1 MKKNLQSIIAL
12 LAVSLTTTGMVNAQN
27 GETEGCYAAEVI
39 LFEQGLRTNGQ
50 PVAADRSNPE
60 AALGQPDAS
69 NAAGGFVSLGVGGS
83 LTLSFDGVVFDL
95 PGNDLKIYETSFSG
109 DNCGLGDDESAI
121 IEVSMN
127 GTDFFSLGTICR
139 DGEVDIALSGLE
151 YITQIRISSDE
162 ESGTTTFDR
171 YDVDGVEALN
181 GCGSIPVEEGC
192 FGGEVLS
199 YNPGPKSNGQPI
211 TDPNRIDP
219 SKALGAPQLDDTFNF
234 VSLGYGGE
242 LVLGFDGG
250 VAFNGP
256 GDDILVAETTFGNQ
270 TFASYPESAEV
281 LVSQN
286 GTSFFSVGTMTTS
299 EVATFDIDAAGQG
312 FDYIVAIKIVDTTPD
327 GSVSEDGFDVDGVEA
342 LNGCGPNPSDEDPIC
357 EGVWRTQTQGGWG
370 SPANGNNNGTYRD
383 ANFDAAFPSGLTI
396 GCAEGNTLSLTS
408 AAAVQAFLP
417 SGGQPSVLSDNFVNP
432 TSNKGSF
439 AGNLTALALSV
450 GFDDY
455 DADFAPDSDFNLGDL
470 VVLSG
475 TFEGLTVYEVL
486 ALANDVI
493 GGCNDSYTPQQLNS
507 IVDAI
512 NNSYT
517 DGNASNNPIVG
528 CADDEAPQVAEI
540 VAEVTELSAFPNPA
554 VGQVAIVFTPAN
566 SERATVEIFD
576 MNGRSVSSIFNQE
589 VQEGEEYRVD
599 FDGASLPNGIYILKF
614 ITSTEVVTEKV
625 MIAR

>member
-1 MKKNLQSIIAL
+1 MKKNLQSVFTILAL
-12 LAVSLTTTGMVNAQN
+12 SLTTTGLVNAQN
-27 GETEGCYAAEVI
+27 GDTEGCYAAEVI
-39 LFEQGLRTNGQ
+39 LFEQGLTTNEL
-50 PVAADRSNPE
+50 PVAEDRSNPE
-60 AALGQPDAS
+60 LAIGQPDAS
-69 NAAGGFVSLGVGGS
+69 NAPGGFVSLGVGGS

-109 DNCGLGDDESAI
+109 DNCGFGDDESAI
-121 IEVSMN
+121 IEVSMD

-162 ESGTTTFDR
+162 EGTNTLDR

-192 FGGEVLS
+192 FGGDVLS

-219 SKALGAPQLDDTFNF
+219 NKALGAPQLDDTFNF
-234 VSLGYGGE
+234 VSLGYEGE

-250 VAFNGP
+250 VALNGP

-270 TFASYPESAEV
+270 SFDSYPESAEV

-370 SPANGNNNGTYRD
+370 APANGNNNGVYRD
-383 ANFDAAFPSGLTI
+383 ANFDGAFPNGLTI

-408 AAAVQAFLP
+408 AAAVQDFLP
-417 SGGQPSVLSDNFVNP
+417 SGGQPSVLSENLVDP
-432 TSNKGSF
+432 TGNEGSF

-493 GGCNDSYTPQQLNS
+493 GGCNDANTPQQLNS
-507 IVDAI
+507 IVDDI

-517 DGNASNNPIVG
+517 DGIASNNPVIG
-528 CADDEAPQVAEI
+528 CADDIVPQLPGFTTA
-540 VAEVTELSAFPNPA
+540 ATQLSAFPNPA
-554 VGQVAIVFTPAN
+554 VGQVAIVFTP
-566 SERATVEIFD
+566 STTDRATVEIFD
-576 MNGRSVSSIFNQE
+576 MNGRSVATLFNQE
-589 VQEGEEYRVD
+589 VQKGEDYRIDFNGEG
-599 FDGASLPNGIYILKF
+599 LPNGLYITKF
-614 ITSTEVVTEKV
+614 ISSSEVVTEKV